1 MVLAKD
7 GQTDQWNRTQSSEAD
22 SIDQLLF
29 AEAPKQFRA
38 KRKVFQLLMLE
49 KLHIH
54 MGEKRT
60 KFLHSIFKT
69 RKLSVENIDAYLHD
83 LEIGKVS

>member
-49 KLHIH
+49 KASYSYGGKKGLNFFIPY
-54 MGEKRT
+54 
-60 KFLHSIFKT
+60 T
-69 RKLSVENIDAYLHD
+69 RPESFQ
-83 LEIGKVS
+83 

>member
-54 MGEKRT
+54 MGEKKGLNFFIPYSRPES
-60 KFLHSIFKT
+60 FQ
-69 RKLSVENIDAYLHD
+69 
-83 LEIGKVS
+83 